1 MGQERKQTPR
11 MESLSYHGGHFFGVS
26 WHGMCGIGRHGPWWA
41 GYDSIQLGPTQLS
54 PGVLLQPAN
63 LSLSRGQP
71 LSAVV

>member
-1 MGQERKQTPR
+1 
-11 MESLSYHGGHFFGVS
+11 MEAISLVFP
-26 WHGMCGIGRHGPWWA
+26 GIGRHGPWWA

-63 LSLSRGQP
+63 LSFSRGQP